1 MSLSNIALIDNN
13 IYVYHYLGYEPVKHL
28 FTQLLNDG
36 FEIAMSSVVAMEFL
50 SYEKVETNEAIRHK
64 RYSYIRASTLYNVDF
79 EIAEKAAELR
89 RKCKMETGK
98 TLKAGDALIA
108 ATAIAKGMTLFS
120 NNDKDFV
127 RLQKWGLNYVNP
139 IQDPEDLQKFLN
151 KLL

>member
-1 MSLSNIALIDNN
+1 
-13 IYVYHYLGYEPVKHL
+13 
-28 FTQLLNDG
+28 
-36 FEIAMSSVVAMEFL
+36 MEFL